1 MWVIALVGLATSL
14 LPMVSLCVNLSYG
27 IFIQV
32 LFYCPL
38 WLPWVCLVL
47 LYTPSVY
54 GFRSCCMGIVAMV
67 FVVVLYMAMQ
77 EWVASVCGSLVVL
90 VTPAL
95 VPLVLLMLLFCDFFY
110 LTDPSIPTGMY
121 S

>member
-1 MWVIALVGLATSL
+1 
-14 LPMVSLCVNLSYG
+14 
-27 IFIQV
+27 
-32 LFYCPL
+32 
-38 WLPWVCLVL
+38 
-47 LYTPSVY
+47 
-54 GFRSCCMGIVAMV
+54 MV